1 MKSYTSVAFG
11 SRVPGTFE
19 VEHLEEKVKSELFF
33 FISVPFCSQKS
44 AKNEVAILL
53 TTKELRG
60 NWLLKL
66 VDKRKLCAHFPTDTA
81 PHFKETITI
90 PTGFVDCCYKIRCD
104 KSRVI
109 CNNFKL
115 PKLYHPL
122 LRVTSML
129 YYDANSTE
137 IFSAH
142 PICLWSLYTGPG
154 TEHPASKFNKS
165 CYTYVLQIIFSTFNV
180 VYFILTCLDFWQDA
194 VFNCIKDVFYLQGH
208 FTEKFSLSS

>member
-115 PKLYHPL
+115 PNYTTLYWEL
-122 LRVTSML
+122 
-129 YYDANSTE
+129 
-137 IFSAH
+137 
-142 PICLWSLYTGPG
+142 
-154 TEHPASKFNKS
+154 PA
-165 CYTYVLQIIFSTFNV
+165 CYTMMPIQLRYFQLTQFVCGAYILAQELSTQQVSLTSHVIHMFYRSFLVLLTW
-180 VYFILTCLDFWQDA
+180 FIL
-194 VFNCIKDVFYLQGH
+194 Y
-208 FTEKFSLSS
+208 